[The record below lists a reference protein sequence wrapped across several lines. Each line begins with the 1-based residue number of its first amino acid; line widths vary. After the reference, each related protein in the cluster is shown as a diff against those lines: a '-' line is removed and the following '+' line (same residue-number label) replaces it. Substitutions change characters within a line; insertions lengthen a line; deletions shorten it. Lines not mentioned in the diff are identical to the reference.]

1 MKLET
6 TSLQLRLLQSSDLQA
21 VHDLHCI
28 PEVARYNTLAIP
40 QKLVETEI
48 IIAPL
53 IAANYQEFIINY
65 TFVIETKEDYEFV
78 GLFGLKLGKT
88 KYNNAEIWYKLDPQ
102 HWNKGFATEAVKC
115 VFDFGFNHL
124 KLHRIHAGSA
134 VENFSSINVLEK
146 VGMIREG
153 HARKTLPLLTGWSD
167 NYEYAILD
175 TDFIENKKR

>member
-28 PEVARYNTLAIP
+28 PKVARYNTLAIP
-40 QKLVETEI
+40 QKLVETETI
-48 IIAPL
+48 ITPL
-53 IAANYQEFIINY
+53 IAANFQEFISNY
-65 TFVIETKEDYEFV
+65 TFVIETKNDKEFE

-115 VFDFGFNHL
+115 IFNFGFNHL
-124 KLHRIHAGSA
+124 KLHRIHAGCA
-134 VENFSSINVLEK
+134 VKNIGSVRVLEK

-153 HARKTLPLLTGWSD
+153 HTRQTLPLASGWSD

>member
-28 PEVARYNTLAIP
+28 PKVARYNTLAIP
-40 QKLVETEI
+40 QKLVETETI
-48 IIAPL
+48 ITPL
-53 IAANYQEFIINY
+53 IAANFEEFISNY
-65 TFVIETKEDYEFV
+65 TFVIETKNDKEFV
-78 GLFGLKLGKT
+78 GVFGLKLGKA

-115 VFDFGFNHL
+115 IFDFGFNHL
-124 KLHRIHAGSA
+124 KLHRIHAGCA
-134 VENFSSINVLEK
+134 VKNIGSVRVLEK

-153 HARKTLPLLTGWSD
+153 HTRQTLPLASGWSD